1 MAAEPF
7 ESCSPGVN
15 TTPGAPDS
23 EGKGTEA
30 LIIRLEFLRLKQLC
44 DLQGEYDPRFSTLK
58 WKEKW
63 ASQGQCGGSRG
74 SLQSSDYARIIF
86 LRPVHSNS
94 TSN

>member
-1 MAAEPF
+1 M
-7 ESCSPGVN
+7 
-15 TTPGAPDS
+15 PGAPDS